1 LVAAVLLVSAW
12 AISQYGIKLGL
23 DLRGGT
29 SFLLKMD
36 VSGIDSAGRATAVQ
50 QAIEVLRKRIDQF
63 HVAEPLLQRV
73 GEDRI
78 LVELPGLKE
87 ADREEA
93 RRRIEKT
100 AFLEFR
106 LVHPDNATLVSQS
119 VSDPRFTVPPIM
131 AGARFCRRC

>member
-1 LVAAVLLVSAW
+1 MNKQFSWKITLVAAVLVLSVWSVL
-12 AISQYGIKLGL
+12 QYGIKLGL
-23 DLRGGT
+23 DLKGGT

-36 VSGIDSAGRATAVQ
+36 LSAIDSAGHGTAVQ
-50 QAIEVLRKRIDQF
+50 QAIEILRKRIDTLG
-63 HVAEPLLQRV
+63 VSEPVLQRV

-78 LVELPGLKE
+78 LVQLPGLKE

-106 LVHPDNATLVSQS
+106 LVHPDNAALVSQS
-119 VSDPRFTVPPIM
+119 VRRASRAGDP
-131 AGARFCRRC
+131 